1 MKVAFYTLGCKVN
14 HYETQAMLELFLAA
28 GYESVPFSERADVYI
43 VNTCTVTQVSD
54 QKSRHM
60 LARAHRMNP
69 DALVAAVGCYAQTAA
84 EAVAAL
90 EGVSLVVGTD
100 GRRNIVRLVESA
112 LAARKA
118 ASVAVQP
125 YAAGEASPADGPC
138 IPAPD
143 GAHAP
148 IRRTAINEVRDLK
161 TVRAF
166 EELSAVADSRTR
178 ATLKIQDGCRNFCTY
193 CAIPYARGPIR
204 SRPLESIRRELAR
217 LAAEGYRE
225 VVLTGIHLAS
235 WGLDSGEGDL
245 NDVLRMAAGING
257 LPRIR
262 LGSLEP
268 KFCNERFAETVA
280 ALPAVCPQFHL
291 SLQSGSDAVLKRMNR
306 RYTTEEYLRSVA
318 LLRQA
323 SPDCAITTDVIA
335 GFVGETQQEHEET
348 LLFVERAAFA
358 RIHVF
363 PYSRRRGTKADAMPG
378 HLPKRVR
385 EARAAE
391 LIKLGDR
398 LETAFV
404 AGMVGKRANVLVE
417 SGGEGYTENYVR
429 VRIGSSGVLSPAD
442 PYRDG
447 DLARV
452 LITGADGKTA
462 LGEPL

>member
-28 GYESVPFSERADVYI
+28 GYESVPFSERADVYV

-100 GRRNIVRLVESA
+100 GRRDIVRLVESA
-112 LAARKA
+112 LAAREA
-118 ASVAVQP
+118 AGAAVQP
-125 YAAGEASPADGPC
+125 RAAGEVSTADGG
-138 IPAPD
+138 PAP
-143 GAHAP
+143 A
-148 IRRTAINEVRDLK
+148 RRSAINEVHDLK
-161 TVRAF
+161 TARAF

-204 SRPLESIRRELAR
+204 SRPLESIRRELTR

-245 NDVLRMAAGING
+245 NDVLRMAAGIDG

-268 KFCNERFAETVA
+268 KFCDERFAETVA

-318 LLRQA
+318 LLREA
-323 SPDCAITTDVIA
+323 SPSCAITTDVIA

-348 LLFVERAAFA
+348 LAFVERAAFA

-391 LIKLGDR
+391 LIRLGDR

-404 AGMVGKRANVLVE
+404 AGMAGKRANVLIE

-429 VRIGSSGVLSPAD
+429 VRIVSGGGLLPVD
-442 PYRDG
+442 PCREG
-447 DLARV
+447 DLVRV

-462 LGEPL
+462 LGEPV